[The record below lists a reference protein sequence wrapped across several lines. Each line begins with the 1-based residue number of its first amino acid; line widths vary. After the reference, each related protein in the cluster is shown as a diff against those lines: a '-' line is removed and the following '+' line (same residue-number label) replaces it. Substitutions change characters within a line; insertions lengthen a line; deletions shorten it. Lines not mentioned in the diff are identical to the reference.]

1 MMSAPIICFSIHRLY
16 ETGGNVKN
24 VTFANPLGRRY
35 NYNNIEMTQGETM
48 AEKTMV
54 RNMTEGSIP
63 GHLARFALPMLLAN
77 CLQALY
83 TTVDTLV
90 VGRVVGTAGLSA
102 VANCAELIT
111 FYTLVAMGFASA
123 GQIIIAQYVGKDDRP
138 SISRTIGALFTFLF
152 VFSLLCSLFSCLTVR
167 WQLRLLNLPA
177 EAMPGGVQYTTVC
190 SLGFV
195 FTFLY
200 NAISAVLRGMGD
212 SKRPLVF
219 VAISSGTNLV
229 LDVLFV
235 AVFRWGPLGA
245 AVATTFSQAV
255 SVVISLVYLYRHREA
270 FGFDF
275 RPASFRPEGR
285 YLKTLLRLGIPMAC
299 QFAAVLFSIVF
310 IASRVNVYGVA
321 ASAANGVANKL
332 ENIVRIVPQS
342 IGLAG
347 SAMVAQ
353 NIAAGKQGRV
363 TRILL
368 CTLVLCGA
376 WGLLCGLTMY
386 AFPERIFALFDAS
399 AEVQAYGRMFAPA
412 GLIGY
417 VGNGLRATTNALLN
431 GIGFATLSLI
441 SGLID
446 SVAARIGFSLLLAN
460 GAGLGI
466 YGFWLGSAL
475 AGYVPVLI
483 GGVYYLTGRWRSFQ
497 LLREDRH

>member
-1 MMSAPIICFSIHRLY
+1 
-16 ETGGNVKN
+16 
-24 VTFANPLGRRY
+24 
-35 NYNNIEMTQGETM
+35 M

-63 GHLARFALPMLLAN
+63 GHLARFALPLLLAN

-102 VANCAELIT
+102 VSNCAELIT
-111 FYTLVAMGFASA
+111 FYTMIAMGFASA
-123 GQIIIAQYVGKDDRP
+123 GQIIIAQYVGKDDLR
-138 SISRTIGALFTFLF
+138 SVSRTTGALLTFLF
-152 VFSLLCSLFSCLTVR
+152 GFSIACTVFSCLTVR
-167 WQLRLLNLPA
+167 WQLQLLNLPE
-177 EAMPGGVQYTTVC
+177 EAMADGVRYTVIC

-200 NAISAVLRGMGD
+200 NALSAILRGMGD

-219 VAISSGTNLV
+219 VAVSSMTNLV

-235 AVFRWGPLGA
+235 AVFRWGPVGA
-245 AVATTFSQAV
+245 AIATTFSQAV
-255 SVVISLVYLYRHREA
+255 SVVISLLYLYRHREA

-285 YLKTLLRLGIPMAC
+285 YFRTILRLGVPMAC
-299 QFAAVLFSIVF
+299 QYAAILFSIVF
-310 IASRVNVYGVA
+310 IASQVNVYGVA

-332 ENIVRIVPQS
+332 ENIVRIVPNS
-342 IGLAG
+342 IATAG

-353 NIAAGKQGRV
+353 NIAAKKQKRV
-363 TRILL
+363 TKILL
-368 CTLVLCGA
+368 YTLVLCGT
-376 WGLLCGLTMY
+376 WGLLCGLTMLRV
-386 AFPERIFALFDAS
+386 PEKIFALFDPSEA
-399 AEVQAYGRMFAPA
+399 VQAYGRQYSTA
-412 GLIGY
+412 GLVGY
-417 VGNGLRATTNALLN
+417 IGNGLRAASNALLN
-431 GIGFATLSLI
+431 GIGFASLSLL

-446 SVAARIGFSLLLAN
+446 SVAARIGFSLLLARTV
-460 GAGLGI
+460 GLGI

-483 GGVYYLTGRWRSFQ
+483 GGTYFLSGRWKTYE
-497 LLREDRH
+497 LLGDRKK